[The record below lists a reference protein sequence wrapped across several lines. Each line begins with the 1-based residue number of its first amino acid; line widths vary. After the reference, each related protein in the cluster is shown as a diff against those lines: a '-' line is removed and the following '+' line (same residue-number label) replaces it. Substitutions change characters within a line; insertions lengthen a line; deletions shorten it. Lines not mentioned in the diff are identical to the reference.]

1 MIARAIDLVVNRSG
15 ARYRGLHLPCTIGKG
30 GIGHKRGEGDGITPI
45 GRWRIAEVQYRADR
59 ISPPAG
65 WPPIPIGP
73 ADIWSDDP
81 DDPAYNHGLRSRRH
95 PFSHEAMFR
104 GDPLYDLVG
113 ILDFNWPKARP
124 GAGSAI
130 FLHCWRSP
138 HHPTAGCIAF
148 APPILRHILETWVP
162 EARVVVGA

>member
-1 MIARAIDLVVNRSG
+1 MIPRAFDLVITCQG
-15 ARYRGLHLPCTIGKG
+15 ARYRGQTFACTIGRG
-30 GIGHKRGEGDGITPI
+30 GIGAKRGEGDGITPF
-45 GRWRIAEVQYRADR
+45 GRWQIGQVHFRADR
-59 ISPPAG
+59 QLPLSG
-65 WPPIPIGP
+65 WPANPIGP

-81 DDPAYNHGLRSRRH
+81 NDPDYNHGLRARSH
-95 PFSHEAMFR
+95 PYSHEAMFR
-104 GDPLYDLVG
+104 ADPLYDLVAV
-113 ILDFNWPKARP
+113 LDFNWPNATP